1 MNEGFIALHRKIME
15 WEWYSDGN
23 TFRLFVH
30 CLLRANHADNRWRGH
45 LIKRGQFISSIS
57 ILSGELGLTI
67 KQIRG
72 SLDKLKRTGE
82 VASESSSQFT
92 VFTVKKYDDYQ
103 SAGKPE
109 GKPTASERANE
120 GQAEGKRG
128 ATNNND
134 NNDNNDN
141 NNNNELRDSSSE
153 VPPDVDP
160 VNPPQKYKFSEDHL
174 AFATGMFSMI
184 KRIVPRARS
193 PSFES
198 WANTIRL
205 MEESDGYPLS
215 EMADVFRFA
224 NQDEFWSGNILS
236 PKKFRTQYA
245 TLHHR
250 MTAAGGRLKVV
261 AGTDTRLSQN
271 NQAVMRRFVEAGDR
285 E

>member
-23 TFRLFVH
+23 TFRLFIH
-30 CLLRANHADNRWRGH
+30 CLLRANHSQSRWRGFT
-45 LIKRGQFISSIS
+45 IERGQFISS
-57 ILSGELGLTI
+57 LSKLSTELSLSV

-72 SLDKLKRTGE
+72 SLEKLKATGE
-82 VASESSSQFT
+82 LTSESNTQFT
-92 VFTVKKYDDYQ
+92 VFTVKNYSEYQ
-103 SAGKPE
+103 DKGKPKDNQE
-109 GKPTASERANE
+109 EQERASD
-120 GQAEGKRG
+120 GQSEGKRR
-128 ATNNND
+128 ATN
-134 NNDNNDN
+134 NNDN